1 MGEYTEFHFNVELKH
16 STPVPAMY
24 ALQYMLGLREEY
36 IAIDHPFFQCA
47 RWKYLFTMDSEYF
60 PALTCSKMDT
70 RYGIKLS
77 VRSNLK
83 NYDGEIEKF
92 LDWIAP
98 YIQAYPGDFLGFH
111 RFYGTGVPVLI
122 FYGLPDNEVT
132 VAITSVG
139 EPTITYEDSKPKY
152 GL

>member
-1 MGEYTEFHFNVELKH
+1 M
-16 STPVPAMY
+16 
-24 ALQYMLGLREEY
+24 
-36 IAIDHPFFQCA
+36 
-47 RWKYLFTMDSEYF
+47 MDSEYF

-70 RYGIKLS
+70 HFGIKLS

-83 NYDGEIEKF
+83 NYEGEIGKF

-98 YIQAYPGDFLGFH
+98 YLEAYPGDFLGFH
-111 RFYGTGVPVLI
+111 RFNGTEAPVLI
-122 FYGLPDNEVT
+122 FYGLLDKEVT
-132 VAITSVG
+132 VDIASVG